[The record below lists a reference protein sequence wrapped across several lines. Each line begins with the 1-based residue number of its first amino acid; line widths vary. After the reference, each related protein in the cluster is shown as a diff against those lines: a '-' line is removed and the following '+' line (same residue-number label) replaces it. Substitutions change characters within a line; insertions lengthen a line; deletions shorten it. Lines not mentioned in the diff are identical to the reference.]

1 VTDAGKVICSL
12 DALTDFADKMASA
25 SGKHW
30 RKMAKTA
37 AEARD
42 TIDQLL
48 RDLDAMERVR
58 DGRAVKIIRRG
69 VVMLNIDWWKRLLE
83 AEEKNISAAVA
94 ASPLSGETRGEAAG
108 WISVEDRLPDAA
120 GYECLVCAVN
130 ENTHQTH
137 VFTAFTG
144 YGEPGWWTSNAHY
157 MSRAKSPSDNRL
169 HSALRVTH
177 WKPLPE
183 LPEEYKND

>member
-1 VTDAGKVICSL
+1 MTDARSL
-12 DALTDFADKMASA
+12 IVDHLRYAAFDAEER
-25 SGKHW
+25 G
-30 RKMAKTA
+30 
-37 AEARD
+37 
-42 TIDQLL
+42 
-48 RDLDAMERVR
+48 ERVKISSDLVR
-58 DGRAVKIIRRG
+58 IIIR
-69 VVMLNIDWWKRLLE
+69 LIESD
-83 AEEKNISAAVA
+83 AEENLSAAAA

-108 WISVEDRLPDAA
+108 WISIEDRLPDAA

-144 YGEPGWWTSNAHY
+144 YGEPGWWTSNVDY

-177 WKPLPE
+177 WMPLPE
-183 LPEEYKND
+183 PPEGV